1 MVVAQALVACY
12 IPYVA
17 AASFACGAASSLA
30 RWLRS
35 GGFTGYADPPSALRS
50 PGGLRWFAGRALTFS
65 ALGDDRLLIDG
76 ARMLHWALLATA
88 IFHADLLIRVALAAM
103 TPERA
108 SILAVALGAPTGA
121 VALAGLVLLLWRRIR
136 PRELA
141 SPICNRSVRVLLPA
155 SPDMLTIHVL
165 LAAVL
170 VTGIAQDVVTAMG
183 GGHALVLASSWA
195 LSLLALRPDVAAAAA
210 LPLLDVHVILA
221 SLLVALLPWSPLRH
235 FLSYALAPDL
245 GQVG

>member
-1 MVVAQALVACY
+1 MVAAQALVACY
-12 IPYVA
+12 IPYAA
-17 AASFACGAASSLA
+17 AASFMCGVIISLA

-35 GGFTGYADPPSALRS
+35 GGFTGYADPPSALGS
-50 PGGLRWFAGRALTFS
+50 SGGLRWFAGRALTFS
-65 ALGDDRLLIDG
+65 ALGDDRLLING

-88 IFHADLLIRVALAAM
+88 IFHMDLVIGTDVVRMNPARM
-103 TPERA
+103 
-108 SILAVALGAPTGA
+108 SILAVALGAPTGS

-141 SPICNRSVRVLLPA
+141 SPICNRRVRVQLPT
-155 SPDMLTIHVL
+155 SPSVLIIHAL

-170 VTGIAQDVVTAMG
+170 VTGIAQDVVTVMG
-183 GGHALVLASSWA
+183 GGHALALASSWA
-195 LSLLALRPDVAAAAA
+195 LSFLAMRPDAAAIAA

-221 SLLVALLPWSPLRH
+221 SALVALLPWSPLRH
-235 FLSYALAPDL
+235 FLSYALVPDL